1 VSKEAMQETQ
11 TSYVETQSKAFGP
24 DKNVFSFTNCD
35 RISSFLMTLFAIF
48 FIAIARTAQS
58 EEPSTTVARKT
69 SLSTVGNRN
78 SADRRQF
85 SILTSLVVI
94 LAIILLSH
102 FSE

>member
-1 VSKEAMQETQ
+1 MLKL
-11 TSYVETQSKAFGP
+11 KAKLLGRTTMC
-24 DKNVFSFTNCD
+24 SRLQNCD
-35 RISSFLMTLFAIF
+35 RISSFLMTLFTIF

-58 EEPSTTVARKT
+58 EDPFTTVARKT
-69 SLSTVGNRN
+69 SLPTVGNLN

-94 LAIILLSH
+94 LAIFLLSR